1 MTPSKGSATL
11 ALRFISGKYRGNEV
25 PLTEGAEIIVGRS
38 GDLGMVLAE
47 DMVSRRHARIAIE
60 GGTIFIEDLGST
72 NGTFVNGEKV
82 SSATLK
88 EGDRVLIGTNILRVV
103 ASEPAKSRRRTQ
115 EPSSA
120 QSRTMAGS
128 INEIPIPDLL
138 QLLGS
143 SKKSGVLVVK
153 SEEDVGKLFLRKGD
167 LVAAVINDMW
177 DVPGL
182 KSAFRMITWG
192 TGSFELIP
200 LEAHTPATHEL
211 ERPVTVQEVL
221 MEGLRQIDELAT
233 LRDQLPDLDATL
245 SIARPLSKKLS
256 DLSPSELDMLQEVHN
271 QGQLNAVLNTS
282 SATDLDVARTVL
294 ALLKKGYLTSS

>member
-103 ASEPAKSRRRTQ
+103 ASEPAKSRRPTQ

>member
-1 MTPSKGSATL
+1 MTPSKGSAAL

-60 GGTIFIEDLGST
+60 DGTIFIEDLGST

-103 ASEPAKSRRRTQ
+103 AAEPAKARRATQ
-115 EPSSA
+115 EPTSG

-143 SKKSGVLVVK
+143 SKKSGVLLVK
-153 SEEDVGKLFLRKGD
+153 SEDDVGKLFLRKGD

-192 TGSFELIP
+192 TGSFELLS
-200 LEAHTPATHEL
+200 LEAHPAPTHEL
-211 ERPVTVQEVL
+211 DRPVTVQEVL
-221 MEGLRQIDELAT
+221 MEGLRQIDELAA
-233 LRDQLPDLDATL
+233 LRDQLPELDATL
-245 SIARPLSKKLS
+245 SIPRPLAKKLS
-256 DLSPSELDMLQEVHN
+256 DLSRDELDMLQEVHN

-282 SATDLDVARTVL
+282 AATDLDVARTVL
-294 ALLKKGYLTSS
+294 TLLKKGYLTSS